1 MPHCPTCKKAYP
13 AGQTE
18 CPIDHAA
25 LVDELPFQSR
35 EGEGT
40 TWVEITSTG
49 ADDEARIITGF
60 LEAEGIPAQIENV
73 KFSMEP
79 INFGT
84 MGDIRIYVAA
94 ENEAQAQ
101 QLLRQRN
108 TDFDRLEDD
117 ADTIVT
123 DEGTAEITED
133 EEIEPTETE

>member
-1 MPHCPTCKKAYP
+1 MPYCPTCKQAYP

-18 CPIDHAA
+18 CPTDHAK
-25 LVDELPFQSR
+25 LIDELPFQSR
-35 EGEGT
+35 QGEGE

-49 ADDEARIITGF
+49 TDDEARIITGF

-84 MGDIRIYVAA
+84 MGDIRIYVGA
-94 ENEAQAQ
+94 EDEARAQ

-117 ADTIVT
+117 ADTVVT

-133 EEIEPTETE
+133 EEIEPETK